1 VPYGDVEENGPYF
14 LAFSADPPRY
24 RHMLSRMFGTSGDG
38 VHDRLMDF
46 TRPVS
51 GGLHFAPS
59 LNALSKLVGLTA
71 KKFAARTAL
80 T

>member
-1 VPYGDVEENGPYF
+1 
-14 LAFSADPPRY
+14 
-24 RHMLSRMFGTSGDG
+24 MLSRMFGTSGDG